1 MRFVLGLLI
10 CIQLFVALPS
20 RAVTVS
26 SKPDVRFNFQAVNVA
41 QIVGLVYM
49 DALKVPYV
57 VAPEVLRDERIVSI
71 RFDPEHGNFRVFWLA
86 FLDSLGLAVDTR
98 SGVDFVGVKKP
109 LADIVEP
116 VDILVYRPLH
126 RSVRYLVDVLGP
138 AFSPL
143 AFSVQRAVKPG
154 LDDKVP
160 SNPPPR
166 SASAS
171 ISVDSDVLLFNGTE
185 KEIARLKRVLP
196 AVDTS
201 VGEVMV
207 KAIVYEVTTGASDG
221 SAFSLALSVLGGRLG
236 VSVGSSVG
244 PLDNALSI
252 KTGSIDAVIS
262 AFQGDSRFKAI
273 STPSLRVKSGSRAEL
288 MVGQEVP
295 TLGSVSYVQGSTV
308 PVQSVEY
315 RSSGVI
321 LALQPTVRDRGIEMM
336 VEQQIS
342 GFATTQSGVN
352 NSPTLTKRSLTTSVT
367 ARDGELI
374 VLGGLTQD
382 KSMASGSGQSFL
394 PKFMRSSSASDDK
407 TEVLLLLQVMK
418 L

>member
-1 MRFVLGLLI
+1 MRLVALMLSGLL
-10 CIQLFVALPS
+10 LNVGSALAAP
-20 RAVTVS
+20 VGD
-26 SKPDVRFNFQAVNVA
+26 KPDVSFNFQAVNVA
-41 QIVGLVYM
+41 QVVGLVYM
-49 DALKVPYV
+49 DALKVPFV
-57 VAPEVLRDERIVSI
+57 VAPEVLKDERVVSF
-71 RFDPEHGNFRVFWLA
+71 RFDPERGDFRQFWRA
-86 FLDSLGLAVDTR
+86 FLDSLGLAVETR
-98 SGVDFVGVKKP
+98 NGVDFVGLKKP
-109 LADIVEP
+109 LVEVVEP
-116 VDILVYRPLH
+116 TDFFVYRPLH

-138 AFSPL
+138 AFSPG
-143 AFSVQRAVKPG
+143 AFSVQRAVKPA

-166 SASAS
+166 SASAA
-171 ISVDSDVLLFNGTE
+171 ISVDSDVLLFNGTD
-185 KEIARLKRVLP
+185 KEIARFKRVLP
-196 AVDTS
+196 VVDTS
-201 VGEVMV
+201 VGEVLV

-221 SAFSLALSVLGGRLG
+221 SAFSLALSLLGGRLG

-262 AFQGDSRFKAI
+262 AFQGDSRFKAV

-295 TLGSVSYVQGSTV
+295 TLGSVSYQQGSSV

-321 LALQPTVRDRGIEMM
+321 LALQPTVRDAGVEML

-342 GFATTQSGVN
+342 DFATTRSGVN
-352 NSPTLTKRSLTTSVT
+352 NSPTLTKRSLSTSVT
-367 ARDGELI
+367 AQDGELI

-382 KSMASGSGQSFL
+382 KASSTSGGQSFL
-394 PKFMRSSSASDDK
+394 PKFMRSSGQSSEK
-407 TEVLLLLQVMK
+407 TEVLLMLQVTK